1 MLKNLYLTED
11 KPLPS
16 SLMGYGPLSIR
27 CKVEYHIWFYF
38 IHQKFFPQPLK
49 GPSFEQKNIVVVSP
63 IITWYQI
70 NRRGW
75 YCNHSFVASWWF
87 SRRDVILKWNNK
99 DKKIE
104 IPSSDTAWSMCFKW
118 ERKIRRLKDTG
129 PGQGQFDQFE
139 NCWDTVDVAWHTIAV
154 RANNNRAPRE
164 ISISKITLYNRKR
177 LNYLFFTLQISE
189 LKKKESHQGC

>member
-11 KPLPS
+11 KRLPS

-49 GPSFEQKNIVVVSP
+49 GPSLERKNTVVVSRT
-63 IITWYQI
+63 ITWYQI

-87 SRRDVILKWNNK
+87 SRQDVILKWNNK
-99 DKKIE
+99 DKKLKYPAQTQHGQCVLNEKEKYADWKIQDLDRDSLISSRTVGTQWMLRD
-104 IPSSDTAWSMCFKW
+104 IPSQLA
-118 ERKIRRLKDTG
+118 RI
-129 PGQGQFDQFE
+129 
-139 NCWDTVDVAWHTIAV
+139 
-154 RANNNRAPRE
+154 
-164 ISISKITLYNRKR
+164 ITEHPAK
-177 LNYLFFTLQISE
+177 
-189 LKKKESHQGC
+189 

>member
-27 CKVEYHIWFYF
+27 CKVEYHIWFYI
-38 IHQKFFPQPLK
+38 IHQKFFSQPLK
-49 GPSFEQKNIVVVSP
+49 GLCFERKNIVVVSR

-70 NRRGW
+70 NRGEW
-75 YCNHSFVASWWF
+75 YCNQSFVASWWF
-87 SRRDVILKWNNK
+87 SRQDVILKWNNK

-118 ERKIRRLKDTG
+118 ERKIRRLKDTDMDRDM
-129 PGQGQFDQFE
+129 QFDQFA

-154 RANNNRAPRE
+154 RANNNRAPHE
-164 ISISKITLYNRKR
+164 ISVSKITL
-177 LNYLFFTLQISE
+177 
-189 LKKKESHQGC
+189 